1 VKPGGRKEG
10 DEATHKG
17 ARGEGEGGALLRRV
31 LVAGVVE
38 ATESGLGY
46 RAPRSVPAQ
55 PLEAL
60 PVVAVHRG
68 VRVQGEALQHRDAPR
83 ARARSRSLDEA
94 QALLRGSLLQLLVL
108 VLWPRRLE
116 VRPVLLR
123 RAQHAG
129 QNAGH
134 LFVAGRRH
142 RHHRPVGLPHPLS
155 HEQMEVG
162 RQLELTSEPLP
173 EADCTARQR
182 ARRAVTPGFAALLP
196 PHGQPRRKASCSTD
210 FSGARRRPS
219 TASPTSPV
227 YCPPLTSPAS
237 ALAPGLRLRLSRPS
251 FGRR

>member
-1 VKPGGRKEG
+1 
-10 DEATHKG
+10 
-17 ARGEGEGGALLRRV
+17 
-31 LVAGVVE
+31 
-38 ATESGLGY
+38 
-46 RAPRSVPAQ
+46 
-55 PLEAL
+55 
-60 PVVAVHRG
+60 VAVHRG

-196 PHGQPRRKASCSTD
+196 PHRLHQPHFEALEQLWLLDDVEAHREGEAQRPLPVRNTGQHGLEMHPRVERPAR
-210 FSGARRRPS
+210 GAGR
-219 TASPTSPV
+219 A
-227 YCPPLTSPAS
+227 PAP
-237 ALAPGLRLRLSRPS
+237 ALAAERDDSRLCAAERSRVELGENV
-251 FGRR
+251 GRK